1 MKKIFSFILLLV
13 AGFMLASCD
22 EKEEPVVQELAAP
35 VITLTD
41 NVVSW
46 NAVEHAANYVVSKN
60 NTELD
65 AQTATSYTIADTEAG
80 DYVIKVK
87 AISAVAEYT
96 NSAYSNE
103 VKYTVKEQ
111 TSTPEVPETPAVP
124 ELTGTNIYIVGDS
137 TACNY
142 TLSTDKVTD
151 DTYFYP
157 RYGYATQLF
166 NYFDEKAKVVN
177 LALSGRSSKSFLK
190 EDNYATLKQFLKKG
204 DYLFIGFGH
213 NDEKNDDAERFT
225 DASKPTTDSTSF
237 KYSLYENYIK
247 LCENVGATAVL
258 CTPIVRLDKTNAYEG
273 SSAHD
278 LTSKGIGD
286 YRQAIIELGEEKG
299 VEVIDLTTFTKNL
312 YKELGYE
319 EARYL
324 HAMPSKFSN
333 GEIVPSVEGVDG
345 THINVYGAKVI
356 SYEIAQ
362 KIKATNLELAKYV
375 KADITAP
382 TKEVDLVKWKNAYAI
397 DYQSPN
403 MSEYIPAEQFTCMS
417 EGWYGTAFGDTG
429 GNPQMAVNGFYATET
444 STGVFKVGQYAL
456 KDDGTTINFK
466 GKIQSADDAMAFAF
480 KQVSIN
486 DNFKLTATAK
496 VLTQAN
502 QKQAGFGL
510 VLRDDVYLNQDAKV
524 SGINTNYVAAGFLTN
539 NSADGVNVLFSR
551 ETGALVKGD
560 AVSGLYQVDDTC
572 ELSIERTGQVVVTT
586 VVYKGNTYTK
596 TYTDFD
602 FVSVDQQYMYIGM
615 FAIRGTTIEFTNVTY
630 TYKGQSQGA

>member
-1 MKKIFSFILLLV
+1 MKKIISFILLLF

-22 EKEEPVVQELAAP
+22 EVEAPAAQELSAP
-35 VITLTD
+35 VITLAD

-46 NAVEHAANYVVSKN
+46 NAVEHASSYVVSKN
-60 NTELD
+60 NTELE
-65 AQTATSYTIADTEAG
+65 AQTATTYTIADTEAG
-80 DYVIKVK
+80 NYTIKVK

-96 NSAYSNE
+96 DSAYSNE
-103 VKYTVKEQ
+103 VTYTVNAKE
-111 TSTPEVPETPAVP
+111 EETPVTPVVP
-124 ELTGTNIYIVGDS
+124 ELAATNIYIVGDS

-142 TLSTDKVTD
+142 TLSADKVTD
-151 DTYFYP
+151 DTYYYP

-190 EDNYATLKQFLKKG
+190 EDNYSTLQQFLKEG

-258 CTPIVRLDKTNAYEG
+258 CTPIVRLDKNNAYEG
-273 SSAHD
+273 SVVHD

-333 GEIVPSVEGVDG
+333 GQIVPSLDGVDA

-362 KIKATNLELAKYV
+362 KIKDTDLELAKYV

-382 TKEVDLVKWKNAYAI
+382 TKANDLVKWKNAYAV

-403 MSEYIPAEQFTCMS
+403 MAEYTPAEQFTCMS

-429 GNPQMAVNGFYATET
+429 GNPQMAVNGYYATET
-444 STGVFKVGQYAL
+444 SAGVFKVGQYAE
-456 KDDGTTINFK
+456 KEDGSVNFK

-480 KQVSIN
+480 RQVSID
-486 DNFKLTATAK
+486 DNFKLTATGK
-496 VLTQAN
+496 VLTEGN
-502 QKQAGFGL
+502 TKQAGFGL
-510 VLRDDVYLNQDAKV
+510 ILRDDVYLNQEAKV
-524 SGINTNYVAAGFLTN
+524 SSINSNYVAAGFLTN
-539 NSADGVNVLFSR
+539 NSVDGVNVLFHR
-551 ETGALVKGD
+551 ETGTLKKGEAL
-560 AVSGLYQVDDTC
+560 SGLYQVGDVV
-572 ELSIERTGQVVVTT
+572 EFSIERTGQIVVTT
-586 VVYKGNTYTK
+586 VVYKGNTYTQ

-602 FVSVDQQYMYIGM
+602 FTAVDQQYVYVGM
-615 FAIRGTTIEFTNVTY
+615 FGIRGTTVEFTNVNYTY
-630 TYKGQSQGA
+630 TGKSQGA